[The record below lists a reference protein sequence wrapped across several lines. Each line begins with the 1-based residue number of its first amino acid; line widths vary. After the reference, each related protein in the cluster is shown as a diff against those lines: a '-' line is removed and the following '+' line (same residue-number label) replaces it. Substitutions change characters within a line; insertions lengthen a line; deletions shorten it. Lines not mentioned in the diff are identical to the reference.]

1 MSYLR
6 RLKLKWSDLTTIK
19 KQAGLSDGRD
29 CDAKQRQLSAIII
42 LSGVNCLFLGDLF
55 RLPFADIRKRQAA
68 FFLNIFAWVFT
79 TVIVIVGAWP
89 VFWVREQR
97 GLGLQQRR
105 RENGGPVA
113 SRLTGRLIPAP
124 FQPTA
129 SRGNVDE
136 NVNIL
141 AKDAIG

>member
-6 RLKLKWSDLTTIK
+6 GLKLKWSDLTTIK

-42 LSGVNCLFLGDLF
+42 LSGVNS
-55 RLPFADIRKRQAA
+55 

-79 TVIVIVGAWP
+79 TVIVVVGAWP

-113 SRLTGRLIPAP
+113 SRLTGRLIPVP
-124 FQPTA
+124 F
-129 SRGNVDE
+129 
-136 NVNIL
+136 
-141 AKDAIG
+141 